1 VQDIYIEM
9 YEHESIALAIVAIDV
24 PNMTLFDIKIL
35 PCFTFII
42 AACKFQHHC
51 AIVGSIVAGDVAN
64 LQAA

>member
-9 YEHESIALAIVAIDV
+9 YERESIALAIDV

-35 PCFTFII
+35 PCFTFI
-42 AACKFQHHC
+42 AVHEFQHHC
-51 AIVGSIVAGDVAN
+51 AIVGSIVAGNVAN

>member
-1 VQDIYIEM
+1 M
-9 YEHESIALAIVAIDV
+9 YERESIARAIVAIDV

-35 PCFTFII
+35 PCFTFI
-42 AACKFQHHC
+42 AAREFQHHC